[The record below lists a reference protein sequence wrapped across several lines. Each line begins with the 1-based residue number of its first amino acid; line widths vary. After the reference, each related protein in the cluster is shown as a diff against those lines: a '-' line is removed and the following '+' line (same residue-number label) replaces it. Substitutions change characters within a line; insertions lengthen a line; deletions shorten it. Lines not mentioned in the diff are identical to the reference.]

1 MIDMFAT
8 DTLQIEIVANEIVAC
23 MKDTEAGHCA
33 RVDFLSHTEAL
44 TICHYIQKKHLITG
58 VAFHILASSNEKTKE
73 NMLFITTDKA
83 IEIRNR
89 KQERLCLFIAT
100 DLVDAASSSIAN
112 SFALIDGRVLH
123 ALVLKRVTDELS
135 PEFAT
140 IMKSVM
146 NRLRGLSGMSDERR
160 LDFALAL
167 LHHMQSNE
175 IISPGLELWRV
186 GLIVDADNG
195 FVARLDR
202 NRECTQALSRPNK
215 LGATTRERIQSIKV
229 DSATTTALENFFRKY
244 AMNDVRTWSQAL
256 ATEPT
261 LTFDRWVFPAVNPSD
276 LESVSITSFLKS
288 TGEVELFCRL
298 AQPDG
303 AKGSLLARYGAKES
317 MIVRW
322 KTDPILPKDVDRW
335 HIGIVPAAND
345 NESDEALDEQES
357 NKFENAL
364 YESSIAGKRRNITIK
379 LDMDFEEP
387 PDYAVCVRIM
397 PVSADGREILHPETS
412 EPIFADSQEF
422 FLVQDVIGERPDQ
435 SKKSILSTPTLAF
448 GRIEYLINNKK
459 VTQLTETDPEWL
471 SKDLEYFRVRLNEK
485 DMLNVGMNR
494 TLLTLEKRVLADPR
508 QSGCFMLDVDEIKP
522 VKDQDFQALPLQEER
537 VAYWAAFWRVRETF
551 FKRLRQSDMRSVI
564 EVADWTPE
572 LAATALRYAQ
582 VYHELIDNLM
592 KLQCGVAELRE
603 ALSLDTLLIRHIGRG
618 EAVEEAVILLPTHP
632 LRAAWFA
639 SYTQL
644 LREWEKQLQN
654 KPARERALSIDLPNL
669 RLLAPVNVPAFA
681 YHTASSTTFTFFQNL
696 RFFYGVSLP
705 VGVSDPYRR
714 FSDIAHILDTGV
726 EQMSTEDVQPEQL
739 TLNLVK
745 FHESHPYA
753 ETLVTTL
760 LNPDRGNFF
769 ADAIKKFITIR
780 ANDENISGERL
791 PTFQI
796 IAYTGDRSKSTFDAF
811 EQIRQQQIDQQYG
824 KSSDHFLPGLTVTTR
839 ALSQLDEQKPLLPE
853 AHIAVVTNFTQ
864 PRIVSSLSQAEGND
878 TTGSFSLY
886 GLINRFVSQFT
897 IDNDGL
903 LWRHSIVT
911 EGIRKPEPHPA
922 GPRYT
927 ETCLELHAS
936 LLDAGGYLLGGPAKT
951 KPVLEVHLDA
961 KKRDLLERL
970 HTNTNWVVTLDRFFT
985 LDYYDSPHQ
994 PGLDNVARKYVLD
1007 YSPDF
1012 TDGLGHRMMVTTAW
1026 HEEIEALLSQAMD
1039 ELGFSAIDESVS
1051 HLLHYLKTISGR
1063 LALDAIESSTNA
1075 AAAVGLGVVTAWL
1088 QKNHR
1093 LRQAVL
1099 IPIDIYPRLFST
1111 TGSGKS
1117 ARGERRCD
1125 LVLISLKRNI
1135 VEAVF
1140 IEVKWRRGNI
1150 PLEQLAEDMVLQMEG
1165 SAQAMQNRF
1174 FDVKRI
1180 DGALQR
1186 SYLANVL
1193 RFYFERSRRYK
1204 LFDSEAETSFWEHIT
1219 RLEKTGLE
1227 FRPTYEGYVV
1237 KLDDE
1242 PRNKP
1247 LLIGNAKITLL
1258 TTRDFANEPVLFPT
1272 TTISTNFAYQQPI
1285 PHVPAVKE
1293 VSSYE
1298 VPVDVLE
1305 EDDEPTEKRP
1315 IVRPPRP
1322 SPVQPPDMSEAKSAQ
1337 LPIDDGAVKKDEA
1350 PHVNEQVAV
1359 PLGESSDVPVV
1370 WEPGVKG
1377 SPHLFVLGIPGQGK
1391 SWTVTRILSELAR
1404 QSVPALV
1411 LDFHG
1416 QFADA
1421 QGDFVRST
1429 RPHVLDAAKG
1439 LPFSPFECTQ
1449 ENGQSGWMAN
1459 TVAISEIF
1467 AYVANL
1473 GEMQKDVVYTS
1484 IRDAYKARGFSDEQ
1498 EYMEKQPFSYPT
1510 LHEVMKYIEE
1520 NERLRH
1526 VSNVTA
1532 RCRPLLEMN
1541 LFRPTENAV
1550 DLLTLVRSGLVI
1562 DLHNLFAET
1571 LQMVT
1576 GAFMLRK
1583 LYKDMFH
1590 WGYADRLRLAIVLDE
1605 AHRLAKD
1612 ITLPKLMKE
1621 GRKFG
1626 IAVIVASQGLA
1637 DFHPDVLSNAGS
1649 KVIFR
1654 MNYPE
1659 SRKVS
1664 GFIRTRQGQE
1674 LSERIE
1680 QLPVGTAYVQ
1690 TPEMMYGSAVKMYPL
1705 EQ

>member
-1 MIDMFAT
+1 MIDMIAP
-8 DTLQIEIVANEIVAC
+8 DILQIEIVANEIVTY

-33 RVDFLSHTEAL
+33 RVDFLSHVEAL
-44 TICHYIQKKHLITG
+44 NICQYIQQKQLVTG
-58 VAFHILASSNEKTKE
+58 VAFHILTSDDEKTRE
-73 NMLFITTDKA
+73 NTLFITTDKA

-112 SFALIDGRVLH
+112 SFALIDGRALH
-123 ALVLKRVTDELS
+123 ALVLKRITDKLS
-135 PEFAT
+135 PEFTT
-140 IMKSVM
+140 IMRSVM
-146 NRLRGLSGMSDERR
+146 SKLHGLSGMSDERR

-167 LHHMQSNE
+167 LHHMQRNE
-175 IISPGLELWRV
+175 TTPPGLELWRV
-186 GLIVDADNG
+186 GLIADADNG

-229 DSATTTALENFFRKY
+229 DASTTTALENFFRKY
-244 AMNDVRTWSQAL
+244 AMNNVRTWSQAL
-256 ATEPT
+256 AAEPT
-261 LTFDRWVFPAVNPSD
+261 LTFDRWVFPTVNQSD
-276 LESVSITSFLKS
+276 LQGVIITPFLRA
-288 TGEVELFCRL
+288 TGEVEPFCRL

-335 HIGIVPAAND
+335 HVGIVPVTND
-345 NESDEALDEQES
+345 SESDEALDEQGS

-397 PVSADGREILHPETS
+397 PVSADGREILHSETF

-422 FLVQDVIGERPDQ
+422 FLVQDVIGEPPNQ

-448 GRIEYLINNKK
+448 GRIEYLVNNKK

-494 TLLTLEKRVLADPR
+494 TLLALEKRVLAESR
-508 QSGCFMLDVDEIKP
+508 QSGCFILDVDEIRP
-522 VKDQDFQALPLQEER
+522 VKDQDFQPLPLQEER
-537 VAYWAAFWRVRETF
+537 VAYWAAFWRARETF

-572 LAATALRYAQ
+572 LATTALRYAQ
-582 VYHELIDNLM
+582 VYHELIDNLV
-592 KLQCGVAELRE
+592 KLQCGAAELRE

-618 EAVEEAVILLPTHP
+618 EAIEEAIILLPTHP

-644 LREWEKQLQN
+644 LREWEKQLLS
-654 KPARERALSIDLPNL
+654 KPGRERALSIDLPNL
-669 RLLAPVNVPAFA
+669 RLLTPVNVPAFA
-681 YHTASSTTFTFFQNL
+681 YHTASVTTFTFFQNL

-705 VGVSDPYRR
+705 IGVSDPYRR
-714 FSDIAHILDTGV
+714 FSDVAHILDSGV
-726 EQMSTEDVQPEQL
+726 EQISTDDVQPEQL
-739 TLNLVK
+739 TTNLVK

-753 ETLVTTL
+753 DTLVTTL

-769 ADAIKKFITIR
+769 AEAIKKFITIR
-780 ANDENISGERL
+780 ANDENTSGEHL

-796 IAYTGDRSKSTFDAF
+796 IAYTGDRSRSTFDAF

-839 ALSQLDEQKPLLPE
+839 ALSQLDDQKPLLPE

-864 PRIVSSLSQAEGND
+864 PEIVSSLPQTEDND
-878 TTGSFSLY
+878 TAGSFSLY

-911 EGIRKPEPHPA
+911 EGVRKPEPHPA

-936 LLDAGGYLLGGPAKT
+936 LLDAGGYLLGGSAKT
-951 KPVLEVHLDA
+951 KPVLEVRLDA
-961 KKRDLLERL
+961 KKRDLLEQL

-1026 HEEIEALLSQAMD
+1026 HEEIETLLSQAMD

-1063 LALDAIESSTNA
+1063 LALDAIESSTSA

-1088 QKNHR
+1088 QKNYR

-1099 IPIDIYPRLFST
+1099 IPIDIYPRLFSK
-1111 TGSGKS
+1111 TGTGKS

-1135 VEAVF
+1135 VEATF

-1165 SAQAMQNRF
+1165 SAKAMRSRF
-1174 FDVKRI
+1174 FDEKRV

-1204 LFDSEAETSFWEHIT
+1204 LFDSEAETSFLEHVT

-1227 FRPTYEGYVV
+1227 FRPIYEGYVV

-1247 LLIGNAKITLL
+1247 LLIDNAKITLL
-1258 TTRDFANEPVLFPT
+1258 TARDFADEPVLLPT
-1272 TTISTNFAYQQPI
+1272 TTTFTYQQP
-1285 PHVPAVKE
+1285 PLNVPVVKE
-1293 VSSYE
+1293 VSSYDAS
-1298 VPVDVLE
+1298 VALLE

-1315 IVRPPRP
+1315 VVRPPKP
-1322 SPVQPPDMSEAKSAQ
+1322 SSVEPQVLPEVKSEQ
-1337 LPIDDGAVKKDEA
+1337 LPINEGAVKKDEL
-1350 PHVNEQVAV
+1350 PHTNEQVAI
-1359 PLGESSDVPVV
+1359 PLGETSGVPVV

-1404 QSVPALV
+1404 QRVPALV

-1416 QFADA
+1416 QFADP
-1421 QGDFVRST
+1421 QGDFVHVAQ
-1429 RPHVLDAAKG
+1429 PHVLDAAKG

-1459 TVAISEIF
+1459 TLAVSEIF

-1473 GEMQKDVVYTS
+1473 GEVQKDVVYTS

-1498 EYMEKQPFSYPT
+1498 EQMEKQTLLYPT
-1510 LHEVMKYIEE
+1510 LNEVMKHIEE
-1520 NERLRH
+1520 NERIRH

-1541 LFRPTENAV
+1541 LFRPIENAV
-1550 DLLTLVRSGLVI
+1550 DVLTLVRNGLVI
-1562 DLHNLFAET
+1562 DLHNLFAES
-1571 LQMVT
+1571 LQMAT

-1637 DFHPDVLSNAGS
+1637 DFHPDVLSNAGT

-1680 QLPVGTAYVQ
+1680 QLSVGSAYVQ

-1705 EQ
+1705 ET

>member
-1 MIDMFAT
+1 M
-8 DTLQIEIVANEIVAC
+8 
-23 MKDTEAGHCA
+23 GHCA
-33 RVDFLSHTEAL
+33 RVDFLSHAEAL
-44 TICHYIQKKHLITG
+44 SICQYIQQKQLITG
-58 VAFHILASSNEKTKE
+58 VAFHLLTSSDAQAKE
-73 NMLFITTDKA
+73 DAIYITTDKA

-89 KQERLCLFIAT
+89 KQERLCLFIAA

-112 SFALIDGRVLH
+112 SFALIDGRALH
-123 ALVLKRVTDELS
+123 TLVLKRITNKLS

-140 IMKSVM
+140 IMRAVTS
-146 NRLRGLSGMSDERR
+146 RLRRMSGTSDERY

-167 LHHMQSNE
+167 LHQMQSNE
-175 IISPGLELWRV
+175 MASPGLELWRV
-186 GLIVDADNG
+186 GLIADADDG
-195 FVARLDR
+195 FLARLDR

-229 DSATTTALENFFRKY
+229 DASSTTALENFFRKY
-244 AMNDVRTWSQAL
+244 AMNDVRSWSQAL
-256 ATEPT
+256 AAEPT
-261 LTFDRWVFPAVNPSD
+261 LTFNRWIFPAVNPSD
-276 LESVSITSFLKS
+276 LQAVIITPFRKA
-288 TGEVELFCRL
+288 TGDVENFCRL
-298 AQPDG
+298 VAPDG
-303 AKGSLLARYGAKES
+303 AKGQLRARYGAKES

-335 HIGIVPAAND
+335 HIGIVPADAD
-345 NESDEALDEQES
+345 SESDIALDEQSS
-357 NKFENAL
+357 NRFDNAL
-364 YESSIAGKRRNITIK
+364 YESSIAGKRRNVTIK

-387 PDYAVCVRIM
+387 PDYAVCIKIM
-397 PVSADGREILHPETS
+397 PLSADGRAILYPETS
-412 EPIFADSQEF
+412 EPILADSQEF
-422 FLVQDVIGERPDQ
+422 FLVKDVTDGPIE
-435 SKKSILSTPTLAF
+435 STKKSILSTPTLAF
-448 GRIEYLINNKK
+448 GRIEYLVQNKK
-459 VTQLTETDPEWL
+459 VTQLNESDSEWL

-494 TLLTLEKRVLADPR
+494 ILLALEKRVLAEPR
-508 QSGCFMLDVDEIKP
+508 QSGCFILDVDEIRP
-522 VKDQDFQALPLQEER
+522 VKEQDFLPLPLQAER
-537 VAYWAAFWRVRETF
+537 VEYWAAFWRARETF
-551 FKRLRQSDMRSVI
+551 FKRLRQSDTRSVI
-564 EVADWTPE
+564 EVADWTSE
-572 LAATALRYAQ
+572 LAAAALRYAQ
-582 VYHELIDNLM
+582 VYHELIDNLVSH
-592 KLQCGVAELRE
+592 QCGAAELRE
-603 ALSLDTLLIRHIGRG
+603 ALSLDSLLIRHTGRG
-618 EAVEEAVILLPTHP
+618 KTAEEAVILLPTHP
-632 LRAAWFA
+632 LRVAWFA

-644 LREWEKQLQN
+644 LREWEKQLLG
-654 KPARERALSIDLPNL
+654 KPARERIQSIDLQTL
-669 RLLAPVNVPAFA
+669 RLLTPVNVPAFT
-681 YHTASSTTFTFFQNL
+681 YHTASTTTFTFFQNM

-705 VGVSDPYRR
+705 IGVSDPYRR
-714 FSDIAHILDTGV
+714 FSDVAQILDARV
-726 EQMSTEDVQPEQL
+726 EQLGTGDVQPEQL
-739 TLNLVK
+739 TTHLVK
-745 FHESHPYA
+745 FHDSHPYA

-760 LNPDRGNFF
+760 LNPDRGDFF
-769 ADAIKKFITIR
+769 ANAIKKFITAR
-780 ANDENISGERL
+780 ANDENTSEEHV

-796 IAYTGDRSKSTFDAF
+796 IAYTEDGSKGTFDAF
-811 EQIRQQQIDQQYG
+811 EQIRQQQVDQQYG
-824 KSSDHFLPGLTVTTR
+824 KSSDHFLPNLTVTTR
-839 ALSQLDEQKPLLPE
+839 AMSQLDEHKPMLPE
-853 AHIAVVTNFTQ
+853 AHIAVVTNFTR
-864 PRIVSSLSQAEGND
+864 PEIVSSSPQTQVENE
-878 TTGSFSLY
+878 TTSSFSLY
-886 GLINRFVSQFT
+886 GLLNRFVSQFT
-897 IDNDGL
+897 IDNEGL

-936 LLDAGGYLLGGPAKT
+936 LLYAGGYLLGGPTNT
-951 KPVLEVHLDA
+951 KPVLQVRLDA
-961 KKRDLLERL
+961 QKRDLLEQL

-994 PGLDNVARKYVLD
+994 PGLDSVARKYVLD

-1026 HEEIEALLSQAMD
+1026 HEEIKSLLSQAMD

-1075 AAAVGLGVVTAWL
+1075 AGAVGLGVVTAWL

-1099 IPIDIYPRLFST
+1099 IPVDIYPRLFST
-1111 TGSGKS
+1111 TGSGRS

-1135 VEAVF
+1135 VEATF

-1174 FDVKRI
+1174 FDENRV

-1204 LFDSEAETSFWEHIT
+1204 LFDSDAETSFLQNVT
-1219 RLEKTGLE
+1219 QLEKTGLK
-1227 FRPTYEGYVV
+1227 FRATYEGYVV

-1247 LLIGNAKITLL
+1247 LLIGEAKITLL
-1258 TTRDFANEPVLFPT
+1258 TARDFANEPVLLPT
-1272 TTISTNFAYQQPI
+1272 IPPSNYQQSTPN
-1285 PHVPAVKE
+1285 VPVVKE
-1293 VSSYE
+1293 VSTYE
-1298 VPVDVLE
+1298 TPIDSWKKTMSQRKSDPSFASQNPPATEQYVMPAAK
-1305 EDDEPTEKRP
+1305 DEP
-1315 IVRPPRP
+1315 
-1322 SPVQPPDMSEAKSAQ
+1322 
-1337 LPIDDGAVKKDEA
+1337 LPTTDVAAKKDELPDA
-1350 PHVNEQVAV
+1350 NEQVAI
-1359 PLGESSDVPVV
+1359 PLGETAGVPVV

-1416 QFADA
+1416 QFADV
-1421 QGDFVRST
+1421 QGDFVHAAQ
-1429 RPHVLDAAKG
+1429 PHVLDAAKG

-1449 ENGQSGWMAN
+1449 ENGPSGWMAN
-1459 TVAISEIF
+1459 ALAVSEIF

-1484 IRDAYKARGFSDEQ
+1484 IRDAYKARGFRDDQDE
-1498 EYMEKQPFSYPT
+1498 MEQQPLSYPT
-1510 LHEVMKYIEE
+1510 LSEVMKHIQE
-1520 NERLRH
+1520 NERTRH
-1526 VSNVTA
+1526 VPNVTA
-1532 RCRPLLEMN
+1532 RCRPLLEIN

-1550 DLLTLVRSGLVI
+1550 DLLTLVRSGLVV
-1562 DLHNLFAET
+1562 DLHNLFSET
-1571 LQMVT
+1571 LQMAT

-1637 DFHPDVLSNAGS
+1637 DFHPDVLSNAGT

-1680 QLPVGTAYVQ
+1680 QLPVGSAYVQ

-1705 EQ
+1705 E

>member
-1 MIDMFAT
+1 MIDLANT
-8 DTLQIEIVANEIVAC
+8 DTLQIEILANEIAARL
-23 MKDTEAGHCA
+23 KDTGAGHCA
-33 RVDFLSHTEAL
+33 RVDFLSRNEAFGV
-44 TICHYIQKKHLITG
+44 CQYIQQKQLISG
-58 VAFHILASSNEKTKE
+58 VAFHLLTSNNVQAREDAIY
-73 NMLFITTDKA
+73 ITTDKA

-89 KQERLCLFIAT
+89 KQEQLCLFIAA

-112 SFALIDGRVLH
+112 SFALIDGRELH
-123 ALVLKRVTDELS
+123 NLVLRRITDMLS
-135 PEFAT
+135 PEFAA
-140 IMKSVM
+140 IMRAVFS
-146 NRLRGLSGMSDERR
+146 RLRGLSGNNNERR

-167 LHHMQSNE
+167 LHHMQTNE
-175 IISPGLELWRV
+175 TTSLGLELWRI
-186 GLIVDADNG
+186 GLIADSNNG
-195 FVARLDR
+195 FLARLDR
-202 NRECTQALSRPNK
+202 NRECTLALSRPNK

-229 DSATTTALENFFRKY
+229 DTITSIALENFFRKY
-244 AMNDVRTWSQAL
+244 AMNDVRIWSQAL
-256 ATEPT
+256 AKEPT
-261 LTFDRWVFPAVNPSD
+261 LTFDRWIFPAVNPSD
-276 LESVSITSFLKS
+276 LQAVNITPFKNAT
-288 TGEVELFCRL
+288 TGEVESFCRL

-303 AKGSLLARYGAKES
+303 AKGNLLARYGAKES
-317 MIVRW
+317 LIVRW
-322 KTDPILPKDVDRW
+322 KTDPILPKDIDRW
-335 HIGIVPAAND
+335 RIGIVPVD
-345 NESDEALDEQES
+345 DDSISDEALDDQTS
-357 NKFENAL
+357 NKFDHAL
-364 YESSIAGKRRNITIK
+364 YEISIAGKRRNITIR

-397 PVSADGREILHPETS
+397 PLSADGREILHQETL
-412 EPIFADSQEF
+412 EPIFDNSQEF
-422 FLVQDVIGERPDQ
+422 FLVKDVVDKPSIPSQ
-435 SKKSILSTPTLAF
+435 KSILSTPTLAF
-448 GRIEYLINNKK
+448 GRIEYLVNNKK
-459 VTQLTETDPEWL
+459 VTQLSESDPEWL

-485 DMLNVGMNR
+485 DMLNVGVNR
-494 TLLTLEKRVLADPR
+494 TLLALEKRVLADPR
-508 QSGCFMLDVDEIKP
+508 QSGCFVLDVDEIRI
-522 VKDQDFQALPLQEER
+522 VKDQDFQTRPLQEER
-537 VAYWAAFWRVRETF
+537 VEYWAPFWRARETF
-551 FKRLRQSDMRSVI
+551 FKRLHQSDIRSVI
-564 EVADWTPE
+564 EVVDWTPE
-572 LAATALRYAQ
+572 LAASALRYAQ
-582 VYHELIDNLM
+582 IYHELID
-592 KLQCGVAELRE
+592 KLIDLRCSATELRE
-603 ALSLDTLLIRHIGRG
+603 ALSLDTLLIRYTGRG
-618 EAVEEAVILLPTHP
+618 ATPEESLIILPTHP

-639 SYTQL
+639 SYAQL
-644 LREWEKQLQN
+644 LREWEKQLLSM
-654 KPARERALSIDLPNL
+654 PTSERGASIDLQTL

-681 YHTASSTTFTFFQNL
+681 YHAESATTFTFFQNL

-705 VGVSDPYRR
+705 TGVPDPYRR
-714 FSDIAHILDTGV
+714 FSDIAHMLDTRV
-726 EQMSTEDVQPEQL
+726 ERLSTGDVQPEQL
-739 TLNLVK
+739 TTHLKK
-745 FHESHPYA
+745 FHTSHPYA

-760 LNPDRGNFF
+760 LNPERGNFF
-769 ADAIKKFITIR
+769 AEAIKQFIADR
-780 ANDENISGERL
+780 ANDENISAERL
-791 PTFQI
+791 PTFQVV
-796 IAYTGDRSKSTFDAF
+796 AYTEDRSRVAFDAF
-811 EQIRQQQIDQQYG
+811 EQVRQQQVDQQYG
-824 KSSDHFLPGLTVTTR
+824 RSSDHFLPGLTVTTR
-839 ALSQLDEQKPLLPE
+839 DMSRLDTQKPALPE
-853 AHIAVVTNFTQ
+853 AHIAVVTDFTR
-864 PRIVSSLSQAEGND
+864 PEIVPSPPQRQDTND
-878 TTGSFSLY
+878 TTSSFSLY

-927 ETCLELHAS
+927 ETCLELHTS
-936 LLDAGGYLLGGPAKT
+936 LLYAGGYLLGSTEKA
-951 KPVLEVHLDA
+951 KPVLEVRLDA

-994 PGLDNVARKYVLD
+994 PGLDNVAKKYVLD

-1026 HEEIEALLSQAMD
+1026 HEEIESLLSQAMD
-1039 ELGFSAIDESVS
+1039 ELGFSGIDESVS

-1088 QKNHR
+1088 QKNNK

-1099 IPIDIYPRLFST
+1099 IPVDIYPRMFST
-1111 TGSGKS
+1111 NGSGKS

-1125 LVLISLKRNI
+1125 LVLVSLKRNI
-1135 VEAVF
+1135 VEATF

-1165 SAQAMQNRF
+1165 SAQAMRSRF

-1204 LFDSEAETSFWEHIT
+1204 LFDSEAETSFLEHIT

-1227 FRPTYEGYVV
+1227 FRATYEGYVV

-1247 LLIGNAKITLL
+1247 LLIDTAKITLL
-1258 TTRDFANEPVLFPT
+1258 TARDFTNEPMLLST
-1272 TTISTNFAYQQPI
+1272 TEASSYRQSNPN
-1285 PHVPAVKE
+1285 VPVVKE
-1293 VSSYE
+1293 ESSYE
-1298 VPVDVLE
+1298 VPIDLL
-1305 EDDEPTEKRP
+1305 EDDEPTEKRLV
-1315 IVRPPRP
+1315 VRAPEHALAE
-1322 SPVQPPDMSEAKSAQ
+1322 QPMIADANLDSLPATNIEARKND
-1337 LPIDDGAVKKDEA
+1337 LPQESLQ
-1350 PHVNEQVAV
+1350 QVAI
-1359 PLGESSDVPVV
+1359 PLGETSNVPVV

-1391 SWTVTRILSELAR
+1391 SWTVTRILSELAK

-1416 QFADA
+1416 QFADP
-1421 QGDFVRST
+1421 QGEFVQVAH
-1429 RPHVLDAAKG
+1429 PHVLDAAKG
-1439 LPFSPFECTQ
+1439 LPFSPFECTR
-1449 ENGQSGWMAN
+1449 ENGQGGWMEN
-1459 TVAISEIF
+1459 TLAMSEIF

-1484 IRDAYKARGFSDEQ
+1484 IRDAYKARGFSIDNE
-1498 EYMEKQPFSYPT
+1498 EMEKQSLTYPT
-1510 LHEVMKYIEE
+1510 LNEVMKHIEE

-1526 VSNVTA
+1526 ISNVTA

-1541 LFRPTENAV
+1541 LFRPTENSV
-1550 DLLTLVRSGLVI
+1550 DLLTLVRNGLVI

-1571 LQMVT
+1571 LQMAT

-1583 LYKDMFH
+1583 IYKDMFR
-1590 WGYADRLRLAIVLDE
+1590 WGYADRLKLAIVLDE

-1626 IAVIVASQGLA
+1626 ISVVVASQGLG
-1637 DFHPDVLSNAGS
+1637 DFHPDVLNNAGT

-1680 QLPVGTAYVQ
+1680 QLPVGSAYVQ
-1690 TPEMMYGSAVKMYPL
+1690 TPDMAYGSAVKMYPL
-1705 EQ
+1705 

>member
-1 MIDMFAT
+1 M
-8 DTLQIEIVANEIVAC
+8 
-23 MKDTEAGHCA
+23 
-33 RVDFLSHTEAL
+33 S
-44 TICHYIQKKHLITG
+44 ICQYIQQKQIIIG
-58 VAFHILASSNEKTKE
+58 VVFHILTSSNEKAKE
-73 NMLFITTDKA
+73 NTIYITTDKA

-89 KQERLCLFIAT
+89 KQERLCLFIAA

-123 ALVLKRVTDELS
+123 TFVLKCITNILS
-135 PEFAT
+135 PEFTT
-140 IMKSVM
+140 IMRAVTS
-146 NRLRGLSGMSDERR
+146 RLRGMSGMSDERR

-167 LHHMQSNE
+167 LHSMQRNE
-175 IISPGLELWRV
+175 TTSLGLELWRV
-186 GLIVDADNG
+186 GLIADADNG

-229 DSATTTALENFFRKY
+229 DASSTTALENFFRKY
-244 AMNDVRTWSQAL
+244 AMNDVRSWSQAL
-256 ATEPT
+256 AAEPT
-261 LTFDRWVFPAVNPSD
+261 LTFDRWIFPAVNPSD
-276 LESVSITSFLKS
+276 LQAVFVTPFRKA
-288 TGEVELFCRL
+288 TGDVENFCRL
-298 AQPDG
+298 VAPDG
-303 AKGSLLARYGAKES
+303 AKGQLRARYGAKES

-335 HIGIVPAAND
+335 HIGIVPAD
-345 NESDEALDEQES
+345 DDSESDVGLDEQSS
-357 NKFENAL
+357 NKFDNAL
-364 YESSIAGKRRNITIK
+364 YESSIAGKRRNVTIK
-379 LDMDFEEP
+379 LDIDFEEP
-387 PDYAVCVRIM
+387 PDFAVCVRIM
-397 PVSADGREILHPETS
+397 PLSADGREILHPETL

-422 FLVQDVIGERPDQ
+422 FLVQDVTGGTTEAT
-435 SKKSILSTPTLAF
+435 KKSILSTPTLAF
-448 GRIEYLINNKK
+448 GRIEYLVNKK
-459 VTQLTETDPEWL
+459 VTQLNESDPEWL
-471 SKDLEYFRVRLNEK
+471 SKDLDYFRVRLNEK
-485 DMLNVGMNR
+485 DMLNIGMNK
-494 TLLTLEKRVLADPR
+494 TLLALEKHVLAEPR
-508 QSGCFMLDVDEIKP
+508 QSGCFILDVDEIRP
-522 VKDQDFQALPLQEER
+522 VKEQDFLPLPLQAER
-537 VAYWAAFWRVRETF
+537 VEYWAAFWRARETF
-551 FKRLRQSDMRSVI
+551 FKRLRQSDTRSVI
-564 EVADWTPE
+564 EVADWTSE
-572 LAATALRYAQ
+572 LAAAALRYAQ
-582 VYHELIDNLM
+582 VYHELIDNLVSH
-592 KLQCGVAELRE
+592 QCGAAELRE
-603 ALSLDTLLIRHIGRG
+603 ALSLDSLLIRHTGRG
-618 EAVEEAVILLPTHP
+618 ETAEEAVILLPTHP
-632 LRAAWFA
+632 LRVAWFA

-644 LREWEKQLQN
+644 LREWEKQLLG
-654 KPARERALSIDLPNL
+654 KAARERMQSIDLQTL
-669 RLLAPVNVPAFA
+669 RLLTPVNVPAFA
-681 YHTASSTTFTFFQNL
+681 YHTASATTFTFFQNM

-714 FSDIAHILDTGV
+714 FSDVARILNARV
-726 EQMSTEDVQPEQL
+726 EQLGTGDVQPEQL
-739 TLNLVK
+739 TTHLVK

-760 LNPDRGNFF
+760 LNPDRGDFF
-769 ADAIKKFITIR
+769 ADAIKKFIAAR
-780 ANDENISGERL
+780 VNDENTSEEHV

-796 IAYTGDRSKSTFDAF
+796 IAYTEDGSKGTFDAF
-811 EQIRQQQIDQQYG
+811 EQIRQQQVDQHYG

-839 ALSQLDEQKPLLPE
+839 AMSQLDEHKPMLPE
-853 AHIAVVTNFTQ
+853 AHIAVVTNFTR
-864 PRIVSSLSQAEGND
+864 PEIVSSSLQIRDENE
-878 TTGSFSLY
+878 TTSSFSLY
-886 GLINRFVSQFT
+886 GLLNRFVSQFT

-936 LLDAGGYLLGGPAKT
+936 LLYAGGYLLGGPTNT
-951 KPVLEVHLDA
+951 KPVLQVRLDPQ
-961 KKRDLLERL
+961 KRDLLEQL

-994 PGLDNVARKYVLD
+994 PGLDSVARKYVLD

-1026 HEEIEALLSQAMD
+1026 HEEIESLLSQAMD

-1088 QKNHR
+1088 QKNSR

-1099 IPIDIYPRLFST
+1099 IPVDIYPRLFTT

-1135 VEAVF
+1135 VEATF

-1174 FDVKRI
+1174 FDERRV

-1204 LFDSEAETSFWEHIT
+1204 LFDSDAETSFLQNVT
-1219 RLEKTGLE
+1219 QLEKTGLK
-1227 FRPTYEGYVV
+1227 FRATYEGYVV

-1247 LLIGNAKITLL
+1247 LLIGEAKITLL
-1258 TTRDFANEPVLFPT
+1258 TARDFANEPIML
-1272 TTISTNFAYQQPI
+1272 STMATSAYHQSIQYAP
-1285 PHVPAVKE
+1285 VVKE
-1293 VSSYE
+1293 VADYE
-1298 VPVDVLE
+1298 TSIDTLE

-1315 IVRPPRP
+1315 IVRPPKA
-1322 SPVQPPDMSEAKSAQ
+1322 SSVEAQAILEVKDEQ
-1337 LPIDDGAVKKDEA
+1337 LPTADVAVKKDELS
-1350 PHVNEQVAV
+1350 HSNEQVAI
-1359 PLGESSDVPVV
+1359 PLGETAGVPVV

-1421 QGDFVRST
+1421 QGDFVHVAQ
-1429 RPHVLDAAKG
+1429 PHVLDAAKG

-1449 ENGQSGWMAN
+1449 ENGPSGWMAN
-1459 TVAISEIF
+1459 ALAISEIF

-1473 GEMQKDVVYTS
+1473 GDMQKDVVYTS
-1484 IRDAYKARGFSDEQ
+1484 VRDAYKARGFRDDQDEVQ
-1498 EYMEKQPFSYPT
+1498 QQLLSYPT
-1510 LHEVMKYIEE
+1510 LSEVTKHIQE
-1520 NERLRH
+1520 NERVRH
-1526 VSNVTA
+1526 VTNVTA

-1541 LFRPTENAV
+1541 LFRPTENTV

-1562 DLHNLFAET
+1562 DLHNLFSET
-1571 LQMVT
+1571 LQMAT

-1637 DFHPDVLSNAGS
+1637 DFHPDVLSNAGT

-1680 QLPVGTAYVQ
+1680 QLPVGSAYVQ

-1705 EQ
+1705 EG

>member
-1 MIDMFAT
+1 MIDVVAT
-8 DTLQIEIVANEIVAC
+8 DTLHIEILADEIVAC
-23 MKDTEAGHCA
+23 LKNTEVGHCA
-33 RVDFLSHTEAL
+33 RVDFLSHAEAL
-44 TICHYIQKKHLITG
+44 SVCQYIQQKQLIAD
-58 VAFHILASSNEKTKE
+58 VAFHLLTSNDAQVKE
-73 NMLFITTDKA
+73 DATYITTDKA

-100 DLVDAASSSIAN
+100 DLVDAAYSSIAN
-112 SFALIDGRVLH
+112 SFALIDGRALH
-123 ALVLKRVTDELS
+123 TLVLKRITDKLS

-140 IMKSVM
+140 IMRAVTS
-146 NRLRGLSGMSDERR
+146 RLRGLSGMSNERR

-167 LHHMQSNE
+167 LHQMRSNE
-175 IISPGLELWRV
+175 VASSGLELWRV
-186 GLIVDADNG
+186 GLIADADDG
-195 FVARLDR
+195 FLARLDR
-202 NRECTQALSRPNK
+202 NRECVQALSRPNK
-215 LGATTRERIQSIKV
+215 LSANTRERIQSTKV
-229 DSATTTALENFFRKY
+229 DATTTTALENFFRKH
-244 AMNDVRTWSQAL
+244 AMNNVRIWSQAL
-256 ATEPT
+256 ATEPA
-261 LTFDRWVFPAVNPSD
+261 LTFDRWIFPVVNPSD
-276 LESVSITSFLKS
+276 LQAVIITPFRKA
-288 TGEVELFCRL
+288 TGDVELFCRL
-298 AQPDG
+298 VQPDG
-303 AKGSLLARYGAKES
+303 AKGQLRARYGAKET

-335 HIGIVPAAND
+335 RIGIVPAGED
-345 NESDEALDEQES
+345 NESDEALDEQSS
-357 NKFENAL
+357 NKFDNAL
-364 YESSIAGKRRNITIK
+364 YESNIAGKRRNVTIK
-379 LDMDFEEP
+379 LDMDFEELL
-387 PDYAVCVRIM
+387 DYAVCVRIM
-397 PVSADGREILHPETS
+397 PLSADGREILHPETS

-422 FLVQDVIGERPDQ
+422 FLVQDVADQ
-435 SKKSILSTPTLAF
+435 PEPTKRSILSTPTLAF
-448 GRIEYLINNKK
+448 GRIEYLINKK
-459 VTQLTETDPEWL
+459 ATQLNESDPEWL

-494 TLLTLEKRVLADPR
+494 TLLALEKRVLAEPR
-508 QSGCFMLDVDEIKP
+508 QSGCFILDVDEIRP
-522 VKDQDFQALPLQEER
+522 VKEQDFLPLPLQAER
-537 VAYWAAFWRVRETF
+537 VEYWAAFWRARETF

-582 VYHELIDNLM
+582 VYHELIDNLVARH
-592 KLQCGVAELRE
+592 CGAAELRE
-603 ALSLDTLLIRHIGRG
+603 ALSLDSLLIRHTGRG
-618 EAVEEAVILLPTHP
+618 ERAEEAVILLPTHP
-632 LRAAWFA
+632 LRVAWFA

-644 LREWEKQLQN
+644 LREWEKQLLS
-654 KPARERALSIDLPNL
+654 KPVRERMQSIDLQTL
-669 RLLAPVNVPAFA
+669 RLLTPVNVPAFT
-681 YHTASSTTFTFFQNL
+681 YHTASTTTFTFFQNM

-705 VGVSDPYRR
+705 VGVPDPYRR
-714 FSDIAHILDTGV
+714 FSDVAHILDARV
-726 EQMSTEDVQPEQL
+726 EQLGTGDVQPEQL
-739 TLNLVK
+739 TTHLVK

-760 LNPDRGNFF
+760 LNPDRGDFF
-769 ADAIKKFITIR
+769 ADAIKKFIAAR
-780 ANDENISGERL
+780 ANDENTSEEHV

-796 IAYTGDRSKSTFDAF
+796 IAYAEDGSKGTFDAF
-811 EQIRQQQIDQQYG
+811 EQIRQQQIDQHYG

-839 ALSQLDEQKPLLPE
+839 AMSQLDEHKPMLPE
-853 AHIAVVTNFTQ
+853 AHIAVVTNFTR
-864 PRIVSSLSQAEGND
+864 PEIVSSSLQIQDENE
-878 TTGSFSLY
+878 TTSSFSLY
-886 GLINRFVSQFT
+886 GLLNRFVSLFT
-897 IDNDGL
+897 INNEGL

-936 LLDAGGYLLGGPAKT
+936 LLYAGGYLIGSPAKT
-951 KPVLEVHLDA
+951 KPVLQVRLDA
-961 KKRDLLERL
+961 QKRDLLEQL

-994 PGLDNVARKYVLD
+994 PGLDSVARKYVLD

-1026 HEEIEALLSQAMD
+1026 HEEIESLLSQAMD

-1099 IPIDIYPRLFST
+1099 IPVDIYPRLFTT

-1135 VEAVF
+1135 VEATF

-1174 FDVKRI
+1174 FDERRV

-1193 RFYFERSRRYK
+1193 RFDFERSRRSK
-1204 LFDSEAETSFWEHIT
+1204 LFDSDAETSFLQNVT
-1219 RLEKTGLE
+1219 QLEKTGLK
-1227 FRPTYEGYVV
+1227 FRATYEGYVV

-1247 LLIGNAKITLL
+1247 LLIGEAKITLL
-1258 TTRDFANEPVLFPT
+1258 TTRDFANEPVLLPT
-1272 TTISTNFAYQQPI
+1272 IPPSNYQQSTSN
-1285 PHVPAVKE
+1285 VSVVKE
-1293 VSSYE
+1293 VSAYE
-1298 VPVDVLE
+1298 TPMDELE

-1315 IVRPPRP
+1315 IVRVPKPFVTEQYVMP
-1322 SPVQPPDMSEAKSAQ
+1322 EEKDEP
-1337 LPIDDGAVKKDEA
+1337 LPTTDVAVKKDELSNA
-1350 PHVNEQVAV
+1350 NEQVAI
-1359 PLGESSDVPVV
+1359 PLGETVGVPVV

-1416 QFADA
+1416 QFADV
-1421 QGDFVRST
+1421 QGDFVHAAQ
-1429 RPHVLDAAKG
+1429 PHVLDAAKG

-1449 ENGQSGWMAN
+1449 ENGPSGWMAN
-1459 TVAISEIF
+1459 ALAVSEIF

-1484 IRDAYKARGFSDEQ
+1484 IRDAYKARGFRDDQDE
-1498 EYMEKQPFSYPT
+1498 MEQQPLSYPT
-1510 LHEVMKYIEE
+1510 LSEVMKHIQES
-1520 NERLRH
+1520 ERTRH
-1526 VSNVTA
+1526 VPNVTA

-1550 DLLTLVRSGLVI
+1550 DLLTLVRSGLVV
-1562 DLHNLFAET
+1562 DLHNLFSET
-1571 LQMVT
+1571 LQMAT

-1637 DFHPDVLSNAGS
+1637 DFHPDVLSNAGT

-1680 QLPVGTAYVQ
+1680 LLSVGSAYVQ
-1690 TPEMMYGSAVKMYPL
+1690 TPEMVYGSVVKMYPL
-1705 EQ
+1705 

>member
-1 MIDMFAT
+1 MIDIVAT
-8 DTLQIEIVANEIVAC
+8 DALQIEIVADEIVARL
-23 MKDTEAGHCA
+23 KDTEAGHCA
-33 RVDFLSHTEAL
+33 RVDFLSHAEAL
-44 TICHYIQKKHLITG
+44 SICQYIQQKQLITG
-58 VAFHILASSNEKTKE
+58 VAFHLLTSNEAQAREDTT
-73 NMLFITTDKA
+73 FITTDKA

-100 DLVDAASSSIAN
+100 DLVDAAYSSIAN
-112 SFALIDGRVLH
+112 SFALIDGRALHSHVLEH
-123 ALVLKRVTDELS
+123 ITDQFS

-140 IMKSVM
+140 IMRAVKS
-146 NRLRGLSGMSDERR
+146 RLRGLSGNSDERR

-167 LHHMQSNE
+167 LRSMQSSDMA
-175 IISPGLELWRV
+175 SPGLELWRV
-186 GLIVDADNG
+186 GLIADADNG

-215 LGATTRERIQSIKV
+215 LGATTRERIQSIKI
-229 DSATTTALENFFRKY
+229 DATTTTALENFFRRY

-261 LTFDRWVFPAVNPSD
+261 LTFDRWIFPAVNQSD
-276 LESVSITSFLKS
+276 LQAVIVTPFLKA
-288 TGEVELFCRL
+288 TGDVEPFCRL
-298 AQPDG
+298 VQPDG
-303 AKGSLLARYGAKES
+303 AKGQLRARYGAKES

-322 KTDPILPKDVDRW
+322 KTDPVLPKDVDRW
-335 HIGIVPAAND
+335 RMGIVPVD
-345 NESDEALDEQES
+345 NESDFDEVLDDRGSNLFDKVLDER
-357 NKFENAL
+357 
-364 YESSIAGKRRNITIK
+364 SIAGTRRNVTIK

-397 PVSADGREILHPETS
+397 PLSADGREILHPETA
-412 EPIFADSQEF
+412 EPIFANSQEF
-422 FLVQDVIGERPDQ
+422 FLVQDVADPPPEPT
-435 SKKSILSTPTLAF
+435 KKSILSTPTLAF
-448 GRIEYLINNKK
+448 GRIEYLVNKK

-471 SKDLEYFRVRLNEK
+471 SKDLEYFRIRLNEK

-494 TLLTLEKRVLADPR
+494 TLLALEKRVLADPR
-508 QSGCFMLDVDEIKP
+508 QSGCFVLDVDEIRA
-522 VKDQDFQALPLQEER
+522 VKEQDFLALPLQAER
-537 VAYWAAFWRVRETF
+537 VEYWAAFWRARETF

-572 LAATALRYAQ
+572 LAAAALRYAQ
-582 VYHELIDNLM
+582 VYRELIDNL
-592 KLQCGVAELRE
+592 VALRCDASELRE
-603 ALSLDTLLIRHIGRG
+603 ALSLDTLLITHTGRG
-618 EAVEEAVILLPTHP
+618 EAAEEAVIILPTHP
-632 LRAAWFA
+632 LRVAWFA

-644 LREWEKQLQN
+644 LREWEKHLLS
-654 KPARERALSIDLPNL
+654 KPARERTMSIDLQTL
-669 RLLAPVNVPAFA
+669 RLLAPINVPAFA
-681 YHTASSTTFTFFQNL
+681 YHAASTTTFTFFQNL

-705 VGVSDPYRR
+705 IGVPDAYRR
-714 FSDIAHILDTGV
+714 FSDVARMLDSRV
-726 EQMSTEDVQPEQL
+726 EQLGTGDVQPEQL
-739 TLNLVK
+739 TTHLIK

-760 LNPDRGNFF
+760 LNPDRGDFY
-769 ADAIKKFITIR
+769 AEAIKKFIATR
-780 ANDENISGERL
+780 ANDESTSGERL

-796 IAYTGDRSKSTFDAF
+796 IAYAEDRHKSTFDSF
-811 EQIRQQQIDQQYG
+811 EQVRQQQVDQQYG

-839 ALSQLDEQKPLLPE
+839 AMSQLDEQKPMLPE
-853 AHIAVVTNFTQ
+853 AHIAVVTDFTRPQ
-864 PRIVSSLSQAEGND
+864 IVSSSRQAQEANE
-878 TTGSFSLY
+878 TTSSFSLY

-897 IDNDGL
+897 VENDGL

-927 ETCLELHAS
+927 ETCLDLHAS
-936 LLDAGGYLLGGPAKT
+936 LLYAGGYLLGGSAKT
-951 KPVLEVHLDA
+951 KPILEVRLDA

-1026 HEEIEALLSQAMD
+1026 HEEIESLLSQAMD
-1039 ELGFSAIDESVS
+1039 ERGFSAIDESVS

-1088 QKNHR
+1088 QKNHK
-1093 LRQAVL
+1093 LQQAVL
-1099 IPIDIYPRLFST
+1099 LPVDIYPRLFTT

-1125 LVLISLKRNI
+1125 LVLVSLKRNI
-1135 VEAVF
+1135 VEATF
-1140 IEVKWRRGNI
+1140 IVVKWRRGNI
-1150 PLEQLAEDMVLQMEG
+1150 PLEQLAEGMVLQMEG

-1174 FDVKRI
+1174 FDDEKRV

-1204 LFDSEAETSFWEHIT
+1204 LFDSEAETSFLEHIT
-1219 RLEKTGLE
+1219 RLEKTGLD
-1227 FRPTYEGYVV
+1227 FRSTYEGYVV

-1247 LLIGNAKITLL
+1247 LLIDSAKITLL
-1258 TTRDFANEPVLFPT
+1258 TARDFANEPILLPT
-1272 TTISTNFAYQQPI
+1272 TATSTYQQSI
-1285 PHVPAVKE
+1285 PNSPVVKE
-1293 VSSYE
+1293 VSTYE
-1298 VPVDVLE
+1298 TPMDMLE

-1315 IVRPPRP
+1315 IVRAPKP
-1322 SPVQPPDMSEAKSAQ
+1322 SSAEQHAMPEAKDEP
-1337 LPIDDGAVKKDEA
+1337 LPTTNAAAKKDDL
-1350 PHVNEQVAV
+1350 PHTSEQVAI
-1359 PLGESSDVPVV
+1359 PLGETAGVPVV

-1416 QFADA
+1416 QFADS
-1421 QGDFVRST
+1421 QGDFVQAAH
-1429 RPHVLDAAKG
+1429 PGVLDAAKG
-1439 LPFSPFECTQ
+1439 LPFSPFECTR
-1449 ENGQSGWMAN
+1449 ENGQGGWMAN
-1459 TVAISEIF
+1459 ALAVSEIF
-1467 AYVANL
+1467 AFVANL

-1484 IRDAYKARGFSDEQ
+1484 IRDAYKARGFGDDQ
-1498 EYMEKQPFSYPT
+1498 DGMAQQPLIYPT
-1510 LHEVMKYIEE
+1510 LNEVTKHIEE

-1526 VSNVTA
+1526 ISNVAA

-1550 DLLTLVRSGLVI
+1550 DVLTLVCSGLVI

-1571 LQMVT
+1571 LQMAT

-1637 DFHPDVLSNAGS
+1637 DFHPDVLSNAGT

-1680 QLPVGTAYVQ
+1680 QLSVGSAYVQ
-1690 TPEMMYGSAVKMYPL
+1690 TPEMTYGSAVKMYPL
-1705 EQ
+1705 